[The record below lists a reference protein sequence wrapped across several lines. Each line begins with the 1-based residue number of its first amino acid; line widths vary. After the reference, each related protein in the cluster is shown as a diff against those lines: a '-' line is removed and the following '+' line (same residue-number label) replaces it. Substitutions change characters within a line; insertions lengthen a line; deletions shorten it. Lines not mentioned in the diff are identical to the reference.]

1 MKFSSSSDGRAAAAA
16 AEEEDAVT
24 RAQERKPALSFIIFA
39 RQREKNKT
47 HLPELAG
54 TAAAPDLARLARVPR
69 LEVAGA
75 LGGSALAV
83 VGGAPVVAV
92 EFYFF
97 REKKEEPARRSV
109 SLDCFFFSVLPIEG
123 KKKKQLAPASTSL
136 I

>member
-1 MKFSSSSDGRAAAAA
+1 VKVSSSSDGRAAAAA

-24 RAQERKPALSFIIFA
+24 RAQERKPALSVIIFA

-109 SLDCFFFSVLPIEG
+109 SLDCFSVLPIEG

>member
-109 SLDCFFFSVLPIEG
+109 SLDCFFFLFCRLKGKRKNNWRPLPP
-123 KKKKQLAPASTSL
+123 L
-136 I
+136 